1 MTPDTGTRH
10 TGPTSP
16 LLGDWLST
24 EGHSSPGIAR
34 LEVRE
39 HDGATWVRA
48 FGGGSRDWGVAPA
61 VRYTTLG
68 VPASALTVAFDFGF
82 LRTVVSAHHKGGILV
97 VTTSNVF
104 RDGSSR
110 ADYWTREFF
119 HRTGRA
125 EGCAGAGE
133 SRPRARP
140 EPGGGGTGPGSPGGG
155 RGEAAVMTEVSREED
170 RPTGTGPTGPLDV
183 LPLLGRWT
191 NFDRATTGVL
201 DAQAEQRADRLR
213 LRLLEA
219 DGSAWGP
226 LPVLPLA
233 TGVDGRRAIGFRAE
247 AQLGPEP
254 GPRQV
259 YLCGYLNR
267 GLLTIDV
274 HAAVPGDPAASVMY
288 RAHFHRPEEAAKA

>member
-1 MTPDTGTRH
+1 MTPATGTRH
-10 TGPTSP
+10 TEPTSP

-24 EGHSSPGIAR
+24 EGHRAPGIAR

-48 FGGGSRDWGVAPA
+48 FGGGSRDWGEATA

-104 RDGSSR
+104 RDGSPR

-119 HRTGRA
+119 HRSGRA
-125 EGCAGAGE
+125 EGSAGAGDTGHRIGRE
-133 SRPRARP
+133 SGLPAS
-140 EPGGGGTGPGSPGGG
+140 EG
-155 RGEAAVMTEVSREED
+155 VSREED
-170 RPTGTGPTGPLDV
+170 RPTGTGPAGPLDV

-201 DAQAEQRADRLR
+201 DAQAEQRADRLQLR
-213 LRLLEA
+213 LREA

-233 TGVDGRRAIGFRAE
+233 AGVDGRRAIGFGAE
-247 AQLGPEP
+247 AQL

-288 RAHFHRPEEAAKA
+288 RAHFHRPEEVAEV